1 MLLVY
6 KGDTRC
12 TMGQWY
18 EQGTQQ
24 AQFEVQEIL
33 FRYGDVLRFHLVQ
46 DHDLDCQFLVW
57 VEALSA
63 AASTTPSDT
72 GTGGAKFVDMV
83 YGVSQSVY
91 VTMLFL
97 LS

>member
-46 DHDLDCQFLVW
+46 DHDLDCQSLVW

-63 AASTTPSDT
+63 AASTTPLDT